1 MTNQTEISQRKSFL
15 PRLFLL
21 LGCIMLL
28 LWAGWVSRMIL
39 QPQKPGIVTV
49 RLAETMGKFV
59 EAEARGSGDPETAKA
74 NIGVFLDASEK
85 AVQDMGQGGRIILV
99 AEAVLAGD
107 APDATPELERRI
119 AARLKAGDGR

>member
-1 MTNQTEISQRKSFL
+1 MTDQTETFQRKSFL
-15 PRLFLL
+15 PRLLLL
-21 LGCIMLL
+21 LGCITLL

-39 QPQKPGIVTV
+39 QPQKPEIVTV

-59 EAEARGSGDPETAKA
+59 EAEARSSGDPETAKA
-74 NIGVFLDASEK
+74 NIGVFLSASEQ

-119 AARLKAGDGR
+119 AARLKAGGAR